1 MKSETR
7 NLLGYDCVKNLLT
20 IRALKLNHNVGEKQR
35 FNFNKGCDMPRK
47 ASAPT
52 AKKTSKRRAKP
63 AAKRAR
69 RGPGRPASKK
79 AAPRRGPRGGT
90 PKQPFSLILDPDEL
104 SALKKM
110 ARQQGTSVASIIR
123 QALHTVIFRTNPELA
138 KTAIENEVNSFLD
151 HMGNKL
157 PLGQKGARRSR
168 LKKQM
173 VSGLLG
179 GIKGK

>member
-1 MKSETR
+1 
-7 NLLGYDCVKNLLT
+7 
-20 IRALKLNHNVGEKQR
+20 
-35 FNFNKGCDMPRK
+35 MPTKKAASRK
-47 ASAPT
+47 RSA
-52 AKKTSKRRAKP
+52 P

-69 RGPGRPASKK
+69 RGPGRPATKK
-79 AAPRRGPRGGT
+79 PVRRGPRGGT

-104 SALKKM
+104 TALKKM

-157 PLGQKGARRSR
+157 PLGSTGARRSR
-168 LKKQM
+168 LKKQL
-173 VSGLLG
+173 VTGLLG
-179 GIKGK
+179 GLKK